1 MLLGNRIVNMVS
13 IFKCVQITT
22 TSKLSICVHTHHTHT
37 HTHTHTVDA
46 VSKNYGTIN
55 SPAFLV
61 NTSRHKQCDQNIA
74 THTYADQ
81 SKVKREGMVLLA
93 CRGSLGRG
101 GKVYSLQT
109 VGIHITTYIFH

>member
-1 MLLGNRIVNMVS
+1 MVS

-22 TSKLSICVHTHHTHT
+22 TSKLSICVHTHHMHTHTRAHVHTHARTHT
-37 HTHTHTVDA
+37 HKYTVDA

-74 THTYADQ
+74 MQRMLTTGTR
-81 SKVKREGMVLLA
+81 VK
-93 CRGSLGRG
+93 
-101 GKVYSLQT
+101 
-109 VGIHITTYIFH
+109 